1 LQWSWL
7 GHRLGFVDDP
17 PAPNS
22 RAETRDD
29 WLAET
34 WQAHRQLGLG
44 CLRPAI
50 LLIPTVGIL
59 FFFALGPIGPGNGG
73 VHTEWTQQ
81 AHAVGLALYSYA
93 NDNDGQYPDG
103 ASSTEVMQKLIDGG
117 YITDL
122 AVLYIPMEGKVAP
135 ERGQKKLKPENLS
148 FDLTAGADS
157 KDSPSLPLL
166 YITGYRMAFTPGAVV
181 RPSSGKFPNFGNGY
195 HFLFFPWDDLPDH
208 LHMPGIAVYY
218 NGHNT
223 VWCEP
228 QGDSIP
234 NIVPLGFDAH
244 GKTYRQLTPDGV
256 LR

>member
-1 LQWSWL
+1 MIKFRSVAL
-7 GHRLGFVDDP
+7 GRVASQRGFTLV
-17 PAPNS
+17 
-22 RAETRDD
+22 ELLVV
-29 WLAET
+29 LAIIS
-34 WQAHRQLGLG
+34 
-44 CLRPAI
+44 I
-50 LLIPTVGIL
+50 LLSVLIPATWSALKSARQSAATQSSHGIGEL
-59 FFFALGPIGPGNGG
+59 MTQYAL
-73 VHTEWTQQ
+73 
-81 AHAVGLALYSYA
+81 
-93 NDNDGQYPDG
+93 DNGQYPDG